1 MTLRIVCGID
11 FSDTSRAALDEAAKL
26 ARLLGGEL
34 HVVHAYGLPMGAL
47 PIDGGFITGPERAAD
62 MASRAEEQVQAWQ
75 QAYPDVDLVRHIVVG
90 MPADEIL
97 RVADEVDAA
106 YLVVGTHGRTG
117 LAHLML
123 GSVAENVMRHAK
135 VPVLVARRK

>member
-26 ARLLGGEL
+26 ARLLDAEL

-47 PIDGGFITGPERAAD
+47 PIDGGFVTGPETAAEL
-62 MASRAEEQVQAWQ
+62 ASRAEEQIQSWQ
-75 QAYPDVDLVRHIVVG
+75 QAYPDVRLVRHVVVG

-97 RVADEVDAA
+97 RVAEEVDAA

-135 VPVLVARRK
+135 VPVLVARRM

>member
-26 ARLLGGEL
+26 ARLLGAEL
-34 HVVHAYGLPMGAL
+34 HAVHAYGLTMAAL
-47 PIDGGFITGPERAAD
+47 PIDGAIGTGPERAAEI
-62 MASRAEEQVQAWQ
+62 ASRAEEQLQSWA
-75 QAYPDVDLVRHIVVG
+75 QAYPDVELVRHVVVG

-97 RVADEVDAA
+97 RVADEVDAK

-117 LAHLML
+117 LAHLL
-123 GSVAENVMRHAK
+123 VGSVAENVMRHAK
-135 VPVLVARRK
+135 VPVLVARHR